1 MTLFTNTGMNVN
13 TNIKYTGY
21 TIIEKYI
28 KDFYFVYN
36 NFVIFWFIP
45 VNISTVLSLCLNYTP
60 SPVLNQYF
68 WGPWAYAYVLI
79 PPYLIL
85 LGTLSISIRS
95 YPLLLGTLS
104 ISIRPYPLL
113 FCTLEHIYPSYTP
126 TLLGTMSI
134 SIRPHSSLPS
144 TISRP
149 WVYPS
154 VLPSTIV
161 DPEHEI

>member
-85 LGTLSISIRS
+85 LGTLSISIR
-95 YPLLLGTLS
+95 
-104 ISIRPYPLL
+104 PYPIL
-113 FCTLEHIYPSYTP
+113 FCTREHIYPSYTP